1 MLSPHVLTLSLVDV
15 PLHDEWLAREERER
29 LLQFRIPKRGADWR
43 MGRYAAKR
51 LVAACFPG
59 VSHPSDI
66 VIRAAEDGAPEVF
79 VDGAPPPLT
88 LSISHR
94 DGLAFCAVLPGGVPL
109 GCDME
114 KIETRSA
121 PFIEDYLTAREQQSV
136 GAAAATDRAL
146 LANLIWSSKESA
158 LKALRE
164 GLRLDTRSVE
174 VTLGSVGAGGWSPL
188 QVHAAQ
194 AAFWGWWRRSDEH
207 VFSVV
212 AGQPIAVPVTAR

>member
-1 MLSPHVLTLSLVDV
+1 MLAPHVLTLSLGDV
-15 PLHDEWLAREERER
+15 PLHDEWLAPEERDR

-51 LVAACFPG
+51 LVAACLPDASIP
-59 VSHPSDI
+59 SHI

-79 VDGAPPPLT
+79 VNGAAPPLT

-94 DGLAFCAVLPGGVPL
+94 DGLAFCAVVPGGVAL

-114 KIETRSA
+114 KIEARSA
-121 PFIEDYLTAREQQSV
+121 LFIEDYLTAREQQTVS
-136 GAAAATDRAL
+136 AAPDSHRAL

-174 VTLGSVGAGGWSPL
+174 VTLGPAGAGGWSPL

-194 AAFWGWWRRSDEH
+194 VAFWGWWRRSDEH